1 MGDEYLEAIH
11 HLDEGDRFVCLPVL
25 HGLSVFNKDD
35 KILVLALV
43 VDLRLSTVPTRHDG
57 NTVGDF
63 LGWFDLRQRKMLTVL
78 CLCLWKT

>member
-25 HGLSVFNKDD
+25 HSLSVFNEDD

-43 VDLRLSTVPTRHDG
+43 VDLRLSTVSTRHGG
-57 NTVGDF
+57 NVVRDF
-63 LGWFDLRQRKMLTVL
+63 LDWFD
-78 CLCLWKT
+78 